1 MADPN
6 IPVRRDDIR
15 YEDRGGV
22 FVLVDPANPDGRDVA
37 AAWSETPGRWRWRP
51 NLAHRDGSPYPTAA
65 HRDAALTEMLET
77 YAASS
82 PDVASRLGEQRSRFS
97 FGAPQIFRA

>member
-37 AAWSETPGRWRWRP
+37 AAWSETPGRWRWRL
-51 NLAHRDGSPYPTAA
+51 NVRERDGSPYPTST
-65 HRDAALTEMLET
+65 HRVAALEAMLKA
-77 YAASS
+77 YAAAS
-82 PDVASRLGEQRSRFS
+82 PQVARRLQEQRARFS